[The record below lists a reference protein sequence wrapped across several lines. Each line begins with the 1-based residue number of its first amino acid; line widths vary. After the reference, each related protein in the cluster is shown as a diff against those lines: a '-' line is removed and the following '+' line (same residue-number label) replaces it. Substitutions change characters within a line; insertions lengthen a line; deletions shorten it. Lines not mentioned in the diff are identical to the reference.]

1 MENNDVVVVPEPL
14 LTTISGTPAFASAAI
29 SKVAEMELL
38 VELTFENDKPGQ
50 DVDRLAPSR
59 YAPLNDTC
67 TWSPGLAPD
76 ILVPHTTGEGRI
88 SS

>member
-38 VELTFENDKPGQ
+38 VELTFEN
-50 DVDRLAPSR
+50 
-59 YAPLNDTC
+59 
-67 TWSPGLAPD
+67 
-76 ILVPHTTGEGRI
+76 
-88 SS
+88 